1 MGDCSDGDDDD
12 DDVEEEDDGDDND
25 HNNDDDNN
33 NDDDYCDCQE
43 GGDSESGYFSNRRM
57 IRKYLFPFIFFST
70 IKFVSQNCFC
80 AFLPTQK
87 PSSFTENPGRQ
98 GTHVYE
104 PGVFLQRSPKQ
115 FTSGVRHS
123 LIST

>member
-1 MGDCSDGDDDD
+1 
-12 DDVEEEDDGDDND
+12 
-25 HNNDDDNN
+25 
-33 NDDDYCDCQE
+33 
-43 GGDSESGYFSNRRM
+43 M
-57 IRKYLFPFIFFST
+57 IRKSLFLFNFLKLIFKT
-70 IKFVSQNCFC
+70 IKFVSQNYFC
-80 AFLPTQK
+80 AFLRTQK

-123 LIST
+123 LICTRRKYKIK